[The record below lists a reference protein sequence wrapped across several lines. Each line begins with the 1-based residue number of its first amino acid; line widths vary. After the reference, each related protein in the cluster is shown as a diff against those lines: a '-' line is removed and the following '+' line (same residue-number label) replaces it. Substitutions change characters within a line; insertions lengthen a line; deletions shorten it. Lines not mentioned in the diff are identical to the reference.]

1 MEIKKA
7 IFVKSSSVVTECPKS
22 DKPEYAFIGRS
33 NVGKSSLINML
44 CKRNELA
51 RVSSNPGKT
60 ININHYLVND
70 AWFLV
75 DLPGYGYAKRAKT
88 LREQWSKSMVAY
100 FTERE
105 NLQVVFVLID
115 SRIPPQQIDLEFLD
129 MLGHYQIPFSI
140 IFTKADKNK
149 QSETTKNV
157 QLFKNRMLEN
167 WEELPPTIITSSVKK
182 TGREDLL
189 NFIEENNHRFN
200 KEFH

>member
-7 IFVKSSSVVTECPKS
+7 VFVKSSSVVSECPKS

-60 ININHYLVND
+60 ININHYLIND

-88 LREQWSKSMVAY
+88 MREQWSKSMVDY

-115 SRIPPQQIDLEFLD
+115 SRIPPQQIDIEFLD

-140 IFTKADKNK
+140 IFTKADKNR
-149 QSETTKNV
+149 QAETATNV
-157 QLFKNRMLEN
+157 QAFKNRMLEN
-167 WEELPPTIITSSVKK
+167 WEELPSIIITSSVKK
-182 TGREDLL
+182 TGREALL
-189 NFIEENNHRFN
+189 EFIAENNNRFN
-200 KEFH
+200 RELH

>member
-75 DLPGYGYAKRAKT
+75 DLPGYGYAKRSKT

-105 NLQVVFVLID
+105 NLQLVFVLID
-115 SRIPPQQIDLEFLD
+115 SRIPPQQIDLEFLN

-149 QSETTKNV
+149 QSETAKNV
-157 QLFKNRMLEN
+157 QLFKNSMLEN
-167 WEELPPTIITSSVKK
+167 WEELPVTIITSSVKK

-189 NFIEENNHRFN
+189 GFIEENNSRFN
-200 KEFH
+200 KELH

>member
-149 QSETTKNV
+149 QSETAKNV

>member
-1 MEIKKA
+1 
-7 IFVKSSSVVTECPKS
+7 
-22 DKPEYAFIGRS
+22 
-33 NVGKSSLINML
+33 ML

-129 MLGHYQIPFSI
+129 MLGHYHIPFSI

-149 QSETTKNV
+149 QSETAKNV

-189 NFIEENNHRFN
+189 DFIEENNDRFN
-200 KEFH
+200 KQLH

>member
-115 SRIPPQQIDLEFLD
+115 SRIPPQQIDLEFLN

-149 QSETTKNV
+149 QSETAKNV

-189 NFIEENNHRFN
+189 DFIEGNNNRFN
-200 KEFH
+200 KELH

>member
-129 MLGHYQIPFSI
+129 MLGHYHIPFSI

-149 QSETTKNV
+149 QSETAKNV

-189 NFIEENNHRFN
+189 DFIEENNDRFN
-200 KEFH
+200 KQLH

>member
-1 MEIKKA
+1 
-7 IFVKSSSVVTECPKS
+7 
-22 DKPEYAFIGRS
+22 
-33 NVGKSSLINML
+33 ML

>member
-157 QLFKNRMLEN
+157 QLFKNRMLEK

>member
-7 IFVKSSSVVTECPKS
+7 VFVKSSSVVSECPKS
-22 DKPEYAFIGRS
+22 DKPEFAFIGRS

-60 ININHYLVND
+60 ININHYLIND

-88 LREQWSKSMVAY
+88 MREQWSKSMVDY

-115 SRIPPQQIDLEFLD
+115 SRIPPQQIDIEFLD

-140 IFTKADKNK
+140 IFTKADKNR
-149 QSETTKNV
+149 QAETATNV
-157 QLFKNRMLEN
+157 QEFKNRMLEN
-167 WEELPPTIITSSVKK
+167 WEELPSIIITSSVKK
-182 TGREDLL
+182 TGREALL
-189 NFIEENNHRFN
+189 EFIAENNNRFN
-200 KEFH
+200 RELH

>member
-1 MEIKKA
+1 
-7 IFVKSSSVVTECPKS
+7 
-22 DKPEYAFIGRS
+22 
-33 NVGKSSLINML
+33 
-44 CKRNELA
+44 
-51 RVSSNPGKT
+51 
-60 ININHYLVND
+60 
-70 AWFLV
+70 
-75 DLPGYGYAKRAKT
+75 
-88 LREQWSKSMVAY
+88 
-100 FTERE
+100 
-105 NLQVVFVLID
+105 
-115 SRIPPQQIDLEFLD
+115 

-167 WEELPPTIITSSVKK
+167 WEELPPTIITSSLKK

>member
-149 QSETTKNV
+149 QSETAKNV
-157 QLFKNRMLEN
+157 QLIKNRMLEN